1 MAKKTFRK
9 IKNFVKS
16 TDMFNHNVRLNFNKN
31 GETFTTLLGGLASVG
46 IILMLLILGISK
58 GKDLIKK

>member
-1 MAKKTFRK
+1 M
-9 IKNFVKS
+9 KNFVKS

-31 GETFTTLLGGLASVG
+31 GETFTNFLGGLASVG
-46 IILMLLILGISK
+46 IILMLLILGFSK